1 MANATVS
8 RLGLVEATGT
18 GFDALFLKVF
28 SGEVMASFNANT
40 VMKDRVRTRNI
51 SSGKSAQFPA
61 IGKTVAAYHTP
72 GAEINGTAIKHNEK
86 IITIDDLLISSA
98 FIANIDEA
106 KNHYDVRSEYS
117 TQLGQALAQT
127 YDRNLL
133 SMAIKDCAT
142 PPTAIADQG
151 TSEQIVQAG
160 VLNMA
165 TAANVST
172 FVGQI
177 YTAAQKL
184 DEKNVPKEDR
194 FVFVSP
200 AAYYGMVQNDKI
212 VNRDF
217 GGTNGVYSDGTVINV
232 AGMQVIMTNNLAVNH
247 TSGGTV
253 DTAANKYGVNAS
265 AYLAIVMQKG
275 ALGSV
280 ELLSMASESEY
291 DIRRQGTLMV
301 SKMATGHGTLRP
313 ECMVAI
319 KNATS

>member
-1 MANATVS
+1 MANATPS

-18 GFDALFLKVF
+18 GYDALFLKVF

-40 VMKDRVRTRNI
+40 VMKERVRTRNI

-61 IGKTVAAYHTP
+61 VGKSAASYHSP
-72 GAEINGTAIKHNEK
+72 GAEIVGTAIKHNEK
-86 IITIDDLLISSA
+86 VITIDDLLISHA
-98 FIANIDEA
+98 FIANIDDA

-151 TSEQIVQAG
+151 TSEEILQSG
-160 VLNMA
+160 TLNMG
-165 TAANVST
+165 TAADVTT

-177 YTAAQKL
+177 YSAAQKL
-184 DEKNVPKEDR
+184 DEKNVPREDR
-194 FVFVSP
+194 FVFVTP
-200 AAYYGMVQNDKI
+200 AAYYGIVQNDKI

-217 GGTNGVYSDGTVINV
+217 GGNNGVYSDGTVINV
-232 AGMQVIMTNNLAVNH
+232 AGMQVVMTNNLALNH
-247 TSGGTV
+247 PSVTTDTS
-253 DTAANKYGVNAS
+253 ASKYGVNAS
-265 AYLAIVMQKG
+265 DYLAVVMQKQ
-275 ALGSV
+275 ALGTV
-280 ELLSMASESEY
+280 ELLSIASESEY

-301 SKMATGHGTLRP
+301 SKMAVGHGTLRP

>member
-8 RLGLVEATGT
+8 RLGLVENTGT
-18 GFDALFLKVF
+18 GYDALFLKVF

-40 VMKDRVRTRNI
+40 VMKERVRVRNI

-61 IGKTVAAYHTP
+61 IGKSAASYHTP
-72 GAEINGTAIKHNEK
+72 GNEIVGTAIKHNEK
-86 IITIDDLLISSA
+86 VITIDDLLISHA

-133 SMAIKDCAT
+133 SMAVKDSAT

-151 TSEQIVQAG
+151 TSEQILQSAA
-160 VLNMA
+160 LNMG
-165 TAANVST
+165 TAADVT
-172 FVGQI
+172 TLVGQI

-194 FVFVSP
+194 FVFITP
-200 AAYYGMVQNDKI
+200 AAYYGIVQNDKI

-217 GGTNGVYSDGTVINV
+217 GGSNGVYSDGTVINV
-232 AGMQVIMTNNLAVNH
+232 AGMQVVMSNNLAVDH
-247 TSGGTV
+247 TSATT
-253 DTAANKYGVNAS
+253 DTAGNKYGVDAS
-265 AYLAIVMQKG
+265 SYLAVVMQKG
-275 ALGSV
+275 ALGTV
-280 ELLSMASESEY
+280 ELLSIASEAEY
-291 DIRRQGTLMV
+291 DIRRQGTLMI
-301 SKMATGHGTLRP
+301 SKMAVGHGTLRP
-313 ECMVAI
+313 ECMIAI

>member
-1 MANATVS
+1 MANATPS

-18 GFDALFLKVF
+18 GYDALFLKIF
-28 SGEVMASFNANT
+28 SGEVMATFNAAT
-40 VMKDRVRTRNI
+40 VMKERVRQRNI

-61 IGKTVAAYHTP
+61 VGKSSSSYHSP
-72 GAEINGTAIKHNEK
+72 GAEIVGTAIKHNEK
-86 IITIDDLLISSA
+86 VITIDDLLIAHA

-133 SMAIKDCAT
+133 SMAVKDCAT

-151 TSEQIVQAG
+151 TAEQIVQAA
-160 VLNMA
+160 VLNMG
-165 TAANVST
+165 TAADVT
-172 FVGQI
+172 TLVGQI
-177 YTAAQKL
+177 YDAAQKL
-184 DEKNVPKEDR
+184 DEKNVPRNDR
-194 FVFVSP
+194 YVFVTP
-200 AAYYGMVQNDKI
+200 AAYYGIVQNDKI

-232 AGMQVIMTNNLAVNH
+232 AGMQVVMSNNLALNH
-247 TSGGTV
+247 PSVTTDTSGS
-253 DTAANKYGVNAS
+253 KYGVNAS
-265 AYLAIVMQKG
+265 AYLAVVMQKQ
-275 ALGSV
+275 ALGTV
-280 ELLSMASESEY
+280 ELLSIASEAEY

-301 SKMATGHGTLRP
+301 SKMAVGHGTLRP